1 VPPQLLGVAI
11 SRCAAL
17 CGPHTSVYRN
27 ALVRHRVAP
36 QRSQHQQRQ
45 QQQQRPAVS
54 TDNSAA
60 RCAQDTIMVER
71 APSIGHEE
79 IQVEVSLYQQGLSRI
94 DCVARCVAGGHH
106 QCCLRKLRVFTREL
120 TTVTNAQL
128 TRSTDKIATLN

>member
-120 TTVTNAQL
+120 TTVTKL
-128 TRSTDKIATLN
+128 SRSTDKIATLN